1 MKQLTL
7 SNIPFDKKIRW
18 TAPSAEGN
26 ASYGGIAIITD
37 IQAANRP
44 IIATIIEGDN
54 LNYALCED
62 EQNID
67 FSDIGRGVMFEI
79 ID

>member
-7 SNIPFDKKIRW
+7 ENIPFDKKIRW

-26 ASYGGIAIITD
+26 APYGGIAIITD
-37 IQAANRP
+37 IQATTRP